1 MPKYIAGL
9 RPPLSL
15 SISFF
20 RDDALHK
27 LLVGRAPG
35 PGGLVV
41 LGPER
46 RGRLR

>member
-9 RPPLSL
+9 RPPLS
-15 SISFF
+15 ISFV
-20 RDDALHK
+20 RDDAPHK

-41 LGPER
+41 LRPER
-46 RGRLR
+46 RG